1 MVVNTANIITT
12 GNLLITSANLS
23 DILKTENSDI
33 LNTLGHKVTIFF
45 IIGLFYFF
53 WNLLHDFVCYRHTKY
68 ISMQTENYVT
78 IRTYHDHIMGEIMI
92 AALSNAGIKIFR
104 FDEINNVIPTE
115 DNIEIKVHES
125 DVEAALEIIE
135 AQEGI

>member
-1 MVVNTANIITT
+1 MVVKTANIITT

-53 WNLLHDFVCYRHTKY
+53 WNLLHDFVCYKHTKY

-92 AALSNAGIKIFR
+92 AALSNAGIKIFI

-125 DVEAALEIIE
+125 DVEAALEII
-135 AQEGI
+135 

>member
-1 MVVNTANIITT
+1 MVVKTANIITT

-53 WNLLHDFVCYRHTKY
+53 WNLLHDFVCYKHTKY

-92 AALSNAGIKIFR
+92 AALSNAGIKTFR

-135 AQEGI
+135 SQEAL

>member
-1 MVVNTANIITT
+1 MVVKTANIITT

-92 AALSNAGIKIFR
+92 AALSNAGIKTFR

-135 AQEGI
+135 SQEAL

>member
-1 MVVNTANIITT
+1 MVVKTANIITT

-53 WNLLHDFVCYRHTKY
+53 WNLLHDFVCYKHTKY

-92 AALSNAGIKIFR
+92 AALSNAGIKIFI
-104 FDEINNVIPTE
+104 FDDINNVIPTE

-125 DVEAALEIIE
+125 DVEAALEII
-135 AQEGI
+135 

>member
-12 GNLLITSANLS
+12 GNLLITSAYLS

-45 IIGLFYFF
+45 YYLIILLL
-53 WNLLHDFVCYRHTKY
+53 WNLLYEKDCYRKIKY

-92 AALSNAGIKIFR
+92 AALSNAGIKTFR